1 MTSSNY
7 FLSCFAEKI
16 ENQICLV
23 ALDIAFVVDS
33 SDDVNAEDFEKQ
45 KALLISIARK
55 IGIMTNYT
63 RGALV
68 PYGDTASVYFRFEDS
83 SSTASFENAVAKMPR
98 KKGRSRLVRAL
109 EVTRR
114 DVFPSARAGIPKI
127 AFVLSSDKHSGDAR
141 ALAVVSDSL
150 RQEGVKL
157 LEAGVGNEVNLHGL
171 RSVMNNNDDVNP
183 IQSHDQLSLKST
195 NISLKICEATG

>member
-1 MTSSNY
+1 M
-7 FLSCFAEKI
+7 L
-16 ENQICLV
+16 
-23 ALDIAFVVDS
+23 
-33 SDDVNAEDFEKQ
+33 
-45 KALLISIARK
+45 
-55 IGIMTNYT
+55 
-63 RGALV
+63 
-68 PYGDTASVYFRFEDS
+68 YGDTASVYFRFEDS

-114 DVFPSARAGIPKI
+114 DVFPSARAGIRKI

-195 NISLKICEATG
+195 NISLKICEAAG